1 MISNT
6 ASETALINS
15 NIFSIYI
22 HCLMMGDELLLKHS
36 PDKTQRLVMINSI
49 YDLKYS
55 VRNSLDKLKN
65 IFSNLYSLL
74 DDGRRASPET

>member
-1 MISNT
+1 
-6 ASETALINS
+6 
-15 NIFSIYI
+15 
-22 HCLMMGDELLLKHS
+22 MMGDELLLKHS